1 MLGWVLR
8 RWDADLGVFIREKSF
23 LGKGFGFFCLFCEI
37 YFYFA
42 AIDGKQVAFSVQ
54 RRPAFGH
61 VVTEIQIRSEN
72 HLKSRLPPPLER
84 EKVKNL
90 PLTPIFRQLP
100 GGLGCRGEGD

>member
-1 MLGWVLR
+1 MLIWGCL
-8 RWDADLGVFIREKSF
+8 
-23 LGKGFGFFCLFCEI
+23 LGKNPFWVRIFEVFRLFCEI

-42 AIDGKQVAFSVQ
+42 AIDGKQAAFSVQ

-72 HLKSRLPPPLER
+72 HLKSRLPHPLER